1 MKFSR
6 ELPKKVLISIDL
18 TEHSLET
25 AAYGTAL
32 AKKLGCQVT
41 LVYVAPLFFTEADV
55 MELQLGKKPEEL
67 ELILKSK
74 AEENLKEFAARVM
87 EPGDSYETIVKT
99 GAPPKEVAETAEETG
114 ADLVIVGCHRRTGA
128 GLVDRIVEK
137 VPCPVMVVK

>member
-1 MKFSR
+1 MKSFR
-6 ELPKKVLISIDL
+6 ELPKRLLISVDL
-18 TEHSLET
+18 TEHSFET
-25 AAYGTAL
+25 VAYGTAL
-32 AKKLGCQVT
+32 AKKLGCQIT
-41 LVYVAPLFFTEADV
+41 LVYIAPLFFTEADV

-87 EPGDSYETIVKT
+87 EPGDSYETIAKA
-99 GAPPKEVAETAEETG
+99 GAPPKEVAETVKETS

-137 VPCPVMVVK
+137 VPCPVLVVK